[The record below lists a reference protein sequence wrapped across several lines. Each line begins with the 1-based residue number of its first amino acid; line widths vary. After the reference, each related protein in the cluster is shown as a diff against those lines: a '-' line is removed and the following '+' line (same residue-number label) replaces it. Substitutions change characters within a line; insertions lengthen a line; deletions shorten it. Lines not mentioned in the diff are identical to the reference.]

1 MTKTEKEVTKGY
13 IINGFKHF
21 TQLATEYFPNHASCS
36 SARKSMREK
45 IDENLSLKSELE
57 KADYTEHTII
67 LSPKMQQIIW
77 AHWGPP
83 LISLPDSI
91 QSLPNR
97 IRKYRWSSTD
107 AGRVCRQ

>member
-45 IDENLSLKSELE
+45 IDEN
-57 KADYTEHTII
+57 HH
-67 LSPKMQQIIW
+67 PKPEDAANHLGALGTSSHFTAGQ
-77 AHWGPP
+77 
-83 LISLPDSI
+83 LP
-91 QSLPNR
+91 QR
-97 IRKYRWSSTD
+97 I
-107 AGRVCRQ
+107 A

>member
-45 IDENLSLKSELE
+45 IDENLSIFSRKGRLHR
-57 KADYTEHTII
+57 AYHH
-67 LSPKMQQIIW
+67 PKPEDAANHLGALGTSSHFTAGQ
-77 AHWGPP
+77 
-83 LISLPDSI
+83 LP
-91 QSLPNR
+91 QR
-97 IRKYRWSSTD
+97 I
-107 AGRVCRQ
+107 A

>member
-83 LISLPDSI
+83 LISLPDSC
-91 QSLPNR
+91 PNE
-97 IRKYRWSSTD
+97 SPD
-107 AGRVCRQ
+107 A